1 MMARF
6 IRYWLAVV
14 AAEDDA
20 VGLEDGGPAG
30 GFEGLGGLVDE
41 EGGEAT
47 AVEDAIGGAD
57 KGAGDDACLVEEVLL
72 DEELELGGTVAELS
86 KAAFERGGGGAM
98 GFAQGA
104 ADGPQL
110 GVGGVVGIAALVAAV
125 EHFVAHTQGVADA
138 QDGDATERELLADP
152 VDGGIAGGADKHL
165 GFALEGLDDGFD
177 EGGGLAGAGR
187 AVDDGH
193 LLCLDD
199 LLNGIL
205 LAGVEPGE
213 GESGQGAEG
222 GLEWAYEGVAQAD
235 EALVG
240 AAHGGGEGVE
250 HDAVAGGVDTEAH
263 AQETC
268 LGMGAERLQ
277 GRTGGEGYGE
287 GADIGLLDMAL
298 HGQFAK
304 GAVVEEGEE
313 GDGLA
318 GLEIGVGLVVG
329 DFVGEGQHQLV
340 EGVVGTVA
348 QGDGVAAVGLVDL
361 GGEVGGGK
369 GTGVCLTLVVHLH
382 MQQLDQPLE
391 GRNGVVIFHS
401 AREIT

>member
-1 MMARF
+1 M
-6 IRYWLAVV
+6 
-14 AAEDDA
+14 
-20 VGLEDGGPAG
+20 
-30 GFEGLGGLVDE
+30 
-41 EGGEAT
+41 
-47 AVEDAIGGAD
+47 
-57 KGAGDDACLVEEVLL
+57 
-72 DEELELGGTVAELS
+72 
-86 KAAFERGGGGAM
+86 
-98 GFAQGA
+98 
-104 ADGPQL
+104 
-110 GVGGVVGIAALVAAV
+110 
-125 EHFVAHTQGVADA
+125 
-138 QDGDATERELLADP
+138 
-152 VDGGIAGGADKHL
+152 
-165 GFALEGLDDGFD
+165 
-177 EGGGLAGAGR
+177 
-187 AVDDGH
+187 DDGH
-193 LLCLDD
+193 LLRLDD

-213 GESGQGAEG
+213 RESGQGAEG

-304 GAVVEEGEE
+304 GAVVEEEEE

-361 GGEVGGGK
+361 GSEVGGGE

-401 AREIT
+401 AREITKKGKKYFSVFFVFMDKMCMFAKRHSIRDTYVRGCILISNIIVLIQKIKEFTHDKSKIAS